1 MNCANLL
8 ENLGFYCAQR
18 DNGALRLWSPFTFDD
33 GEHLGLFLEP
43 ISDDQWLVTDHADT
57 LMHAG
62 ALGAKLTKP
71 RLDAIRTRFPGIV
84 LTEGGEVR
92 ATTTR
97 DELPS
102 TVTAVLSTAIAISH
116 AETRWLP
123 KNNEERFNQLV
134 GRELQAVAGERLQRN
149 VTVQGVSGHQLEFPF
164 VIDLPGGGRHFIQPV
179 ASGDEHIDWGNVY
192 KAGGKMLDL
201 KSAGA
206 DEHQRI
212 VVIEDIP
219 GDEELGKAMTFLS
232 VTTSVLLFSHR
243 AQWLSRFGSGAV
255 SSQMRGNT

>member
-8 ENLGFYCAQR
+8 ENLGFDCAQR
-18 DNGALRLWSPFTFDD
+18 GNGALRLWSPFTFDD

-43 ISDDQWLVTDHADT
+43 LDSDQWLVTDHADT
-57 LMHAG
+57 LMHAS
-62 ALGAKLTKP
+62 ALGAKLT
-71 RLDAIRTRFPGIV
+71 RARIEGIRSRFPDV
-84 LTEGGEVR
+84 ELTEGGALR
-92 ATTTR
+92 ATSTE
-97 DELPS
+97 DDLPS
-102 TVTAVLSTAIAISH
+102 TVTAVLNTAIAISH
-116 AETRWLP
+116 AEARWLP
-123 KNNEERFNQLV
+123 KSSDERFNQIV
-134 GRELQAVAGERLQRN
+134 GRELQAVAGEHLQRN

-164 VIDLPGGGRHFIQPV
+164 VIDLPGAGRHFIQPV
-179 ASGDEHIDWGNVY
+179 ASGDEHIDWSNVY

-219 GDEELGKAMTFLS
+219 GDQELGKAITFLS

-243 AQWLSRFGSGAV
+243 AQWLDHFRHAA
-255 SSQMRGNT
+255 